1 MEKIK
6 NYINGKLVESSS
18 GNYIDNYNPASGKV
32 YSLVPDSNEDD
43 INAAV
48 LAANT
53 AFQSWSKTSKK
64 YRSDLLMRLASKI
77 EDYSEELIIAESRD
91 NGKPESLARL
101 VDIPRASE
109 NFRFFFFQFSVFR
122 FAREDFLFQTQ
133 QQKEKRK
140 ERDIF
145 LIRK

>member
-91 NGKPESLARL
+91 NGKPDLKPVFL
-101 VDIPRASE
+101 
-109 NFRFFFFQFSVFR
+109 RF
-122 FAREDFLFQTQ
+122 
-133 QQKEKRK
+133 
-140 ERDIF
+140 
-145 LIRK
+145 